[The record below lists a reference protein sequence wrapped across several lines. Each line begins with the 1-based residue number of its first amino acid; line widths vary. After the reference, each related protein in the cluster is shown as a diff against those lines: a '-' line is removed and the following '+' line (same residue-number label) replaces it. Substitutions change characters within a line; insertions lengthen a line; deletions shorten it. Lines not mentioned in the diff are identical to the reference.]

1 MFAVVVAV
9 VSDVVKGVVV
19 VGDVDGEA
27 ADGFMK
33 IDVRGSWKR
42 KTMEGRPSNTLT

>member
-9 VSDVVKGVVV
+9 VSDVVKGLVVD
-19 VGDVDGEA
+19 GDVDGEA

-33 IDVRGSWKR
+33 IDVRGSWKMR
-42 KTMEGRPSNTLT
+42 DNGRTTI